1 MRMKRGWIGCRAAAL
16 TLGLLAAVNSAVLA
30 DSMTTTATTTPT
42 SLMGY
47 STSGQIGVD
56 GISGPN
62 VISFSAVPSGSFE
75 APSSLSLGEFL
86 VAALPAGIST
96 TYTNTPFTI
105 SYIDQSVDGNTPGT
119 NQTPITV
126 SGVLNG
132 TVTGPSQSSVVATFN
147 PIPITEFQTGN
158 FQNILSLQ
166 NSSLSLVPSTTNG
179 GQTTAQAQIIV
190 KAAPVPEPATIAI
203 FLTAIAGVGL
213 RRRFRASV

>member
-1 MRMKRGWIGCRAAAL
+1 MRMNRGWTGCRAAAL
-16 TLGLLAAVNSAVLA
+16 TLGLFAALAPVVRAGP
-30 DSMTTTATTTPT
+30 MTNPT
-42 SLMGY
+42 SLMSY
-47 STSGQIGVD
+47 STSGQIGLA
-56 GISGPN
+56 GITGPN
-62 VISFSAVPSGSFE
+62 VISFNSVSGGSFE

-96 TYTNTPFTI
+96 TYTNTPFQI
-105 SYIDQSVDGNTPGT
+105 SYIDQLVDGNNPTT
-119 NQTPITV
+119 NQTPITL

-147 PIPITEFQTGN
+147 PIPINEFQTGN

-166 NSSLSLVPSTTNG
+166 SSSLSLVPSTPNG
-179 GQTTAQAQIIV
+179 GQSTAQAQIIV

-213 RRRFRASV
+213 RRRFRPAA

>member
-1 MRMKRGWIGCRAAAL
+1 LGLFAAL
-16 TLGLLAAVNSAVLA
+16 SSAVQA
-30 DSMTTTATTTPT
+30 DTMTTTATDPT

-47 STSGQIGVD
+47 STSGRIGVT

-62 VISFSAVPSGSFE
+62 VISFNSVAQASFE

-96 TYTNTPFTI
+96 TYTNTPFQI
-105 SYIDQSVDGNTPGT
+105 SYIDQSVDGNNPGT
-119 NQTPITV
+119 NQTPIMLT
-126 SGVLNG
+126 GLLNG

-147 PIPITEFQTGN
+147 PIPINEFQTGN

-213 RRRFRASV
+213 RRRFRAAA